1 MIRSHVLICGGTG
14 CTSSGSIAVKQRL
27 EEELKAKDLQGE
39 IKVVQ
44 TGCFGLCAL
53 GPVMIVYPEG
63 TFYSHVTPEDV
74 PEIVEEHLLKGRI
87 VTRLEYKEGAEIT
100 QPGENVSL
108 SDTNFYKSQ
117 MRVALRNCGVI
128 NPENIDEYIARDGYM
143 ALGKVL
149 TEMTPDDVI
158 QVLLD
163 SGLRGRGGAGF
174 PTGLKW
180 KFAKGYENDQ
190 KYVCCNADEGDP
202 GAFMDRSVL
211 EGDPHAVLEAMTIA
225 GYTIGAS
232 QGYIYVRA
240 EYPIAVKRLQ
250 IAIDQSHAYGLLGDN
265 IMGTGFK
272 FDIGLRLGAGAFVCG
287 EETALMTSIEGN
299 RGEPR
304 PRPPFPAEKGLF
316 QKPSIL
322 NNVETWAPRSPRA
335 PRSSPWAARS
345 STPAWSRSP
354 WALRC
359 ARSSRRSAAA
369 SPTARSSRLP
379 RPAAPPAAASPPP

>member
-1 MIRSHVLICGGTG
+1 MIRSHVLVCGGTG
-14 CTSSGSIAVKQRL
+14 CTSSGSPKIRARL
-27 EEELKAKDLQGE
+27 AEELKAKGLDE
-39 IKVVQ
+39 EVKIVQ

-53 GPVMIVYPEG
+53 GPVMIVYPDG
-63 TFYSHVTPEDV
+63 TFYSRVTEEDV
-74 PEIVEEHLLKGRI
+74 PEIVEEHLLKGRP
-87 VTRLEYKEGAEIT
+87 VERLEYKEGAEANKA
-100 QPGENVSL
+100 ENVAASL
-108 SDTNFYKSQ
+108 NDTNFYKSQ
-117 MRVALRNCGVI
+117 MRLALRNCGVI

-149 TEMTPDDVI
+149 TEMKPEDVI

-180 KFAKGYENDQ
+180 KFARAYDNDQ

-250 IAIDQSHAYGLLGDN
+250 IAIKQAREYGLLGDN

-272 FDIGLRLGAGAFVCG
+272 FDIDLRLGAGAFVCG
-287 EETALMTSIEGN
+287 EETALMTSIEGK

-322 NNVETWAPRSPRA
+322 NNVETWANIPQIILKGGAWFASIGTEKSKGTKVFALGGKIKHTGLVEIPMG
-335 PRSSPWAARS
+335 
-345 STPAWSRSP
+345 TP
-354 WALRC
+354 LRQV
-359 ARSSRRSAAA
+359 
-369 SPTARSSRLP
+369 
-379 RPAAPPAAASPPP
+379 